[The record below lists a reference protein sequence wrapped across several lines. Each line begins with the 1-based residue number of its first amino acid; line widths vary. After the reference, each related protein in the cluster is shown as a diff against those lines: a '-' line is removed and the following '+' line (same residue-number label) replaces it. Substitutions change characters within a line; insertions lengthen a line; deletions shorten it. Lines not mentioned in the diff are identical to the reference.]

1 MVSSGPNNHVPSSI
15 CVDAAVGDASVAN
28 IGTPRLVALF
38 RKVKS
43 VTHITTRGLNCGY
56 VDVVIA
62 LFMLGAAVG
71 ITMGGGYV
79 V

>member
-15 CVDAAVGDASVAN
+15 CVDTAVGDASVAN

-43 VTHITTRGLNCGY
+43 VMHIFARGLNCGY
-56 VDVVIA
+56 VDVIIV

-71 ITMGGGYV
+71 ITMSGGYV